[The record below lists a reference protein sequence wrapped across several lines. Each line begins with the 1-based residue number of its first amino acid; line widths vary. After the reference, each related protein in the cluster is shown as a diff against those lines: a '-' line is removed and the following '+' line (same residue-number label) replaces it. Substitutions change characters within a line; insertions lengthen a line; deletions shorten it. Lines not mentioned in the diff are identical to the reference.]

1 MAEAPPPSPLYACD
15 RCGYATNYKAYLM
28 KHLHKKVPCKALYSS
43 EPQHSLVHKYQQRS
57 KRTFN
62 TTTGTYDCYFCQRPF
77 TSSSGKCRHQKTCHQ
92 RRHRE
97 EEERK
102 ATTTHQL
109 NEAIM
114 RQIETSV
121 RDSLRDAVFDSVRDS
136 VRDTVRD
143 TVRDM
148 VPNLIQQQNTSN
160 NNTTHTINHNNTN
173 ISVVNNNNNSLHI
186 HIQPFGQEN
195 LEYLLEPENGS
206 LKRILEERGP
216 FIQNVVKEVHY
227 NEDHPENMNMYIS
240 NVRGKHALIYNGKQ
254 FELKLKDE
262 YLKRM
267 MDSKRSFIEGHYDR
281 VGLDEETKQYIKE
294 KIDKLNQDKHTQEQ
308 LLEKLELL
316 CYNQRTKVKAVHDGT
331 SAKPEEPDDY

>member
-1 MAEAPPPSPLYACD
+1 M
-15 RCGYATNYKAYLM
+15 YKAYLM

-43 EPQHSLVHKYQQRS
+43 ETQASLVHKYQQRA
-57 KRTFN
+57 KRSFN
-62 TTTGTYDCYFCQRPF
+62 TTTGTYDCFFCQRPF
-77 TSSSGKCRHQKTCHQ
+77 TSSSGKCRHQKTCHL
-92 RRHRE
+92 RRLRE
-97 EEERK
+97 EE
-102 ATTTHQL
+102 ATTQHL
-109 NEAIM
+109 NEAIL

-121 RDSLRDAVFDSVRDS
+121 RDAVLDSMRDSVRESVRDS
-136 VRDTVRD
+136 VIDTVRD

-148 VPNLIQQQNTSN
+148 VPNLIQQNTSN
-160 NNTTHTINHNNTN
+160 NTTSHTTNNHNNHTN
-173 ISVVNNNNNSLHI
+173 ISVVNNNNNNSLHI
-186 HIQPFGQEN
+186 HIRPFGQEN

-227 NEDHPENMNMYIS
+227 NEEHPENMNMYIS

-267 MDSKRSFIEGHYDR
+267 MDSKRSFIEGNYDR
-281 VGLDEETKQYIKE
+281 VGLDEDTKQYIKE

-316 CYNQRTKVKAVHDGT
+316 CYNQRTKVKAVHDG
-331 SAKPEEPDDY
+331 SKVEEPDDY